1 MELKPIK
8 ESKKIL
14 YPTISESKK
23 SNFMTNILLAS
34 AINIDLDPMVCA
46 IAVPIYAPVYMP
58 LKIVRNV
65 TFITT
70 VIFLLLLIKNK
81 IKMKKSINDNEEKIN
96 TIKKHIKIDLWLF
109 IISLIIM
116 IISIGITFYVVKQ
129 EMAYR

>member
-1 MELKPIK
+1 MK
-8 ESKKIL
+8 
-14 YPTISESKK
+14 
-23 SNFMTNILLAS
+23 NILLAS
-34 AINIDLDPMVCA
+34 AIDIQNIQPIY

-58 LKIVRNV
+58 LKICRLVRNT

-70 VIFLLLLIKNK
+70 AIFLLLLIKDK

-116 IISIGITFYVVKQ
+116 IISIGIIFY
-129 EMAYR
+129 YNFI